1 MQTHVYLCS
10 NTLQKNLQRKQRDN
24 FYLKK
29 KSLILENNGSKWKW
43 ALNRS
48 FRKPI
53 ISKLEIDDPQR
64 N

>member
-1 MQTHVYLCS
+1 MCIYAV
-10 NTLQKNLQRKQRDN
+10 TLFKRTFRENKEIAFIL
-24 FYLKK
+24 K